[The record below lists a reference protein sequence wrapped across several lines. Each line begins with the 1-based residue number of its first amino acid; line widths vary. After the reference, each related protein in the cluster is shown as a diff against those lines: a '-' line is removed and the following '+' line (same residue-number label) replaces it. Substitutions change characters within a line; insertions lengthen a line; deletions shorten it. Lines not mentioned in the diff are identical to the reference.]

1 MMLQWNLG
9 TLDLNENNSDR
20 FIGCFWADNLV
31 KLNDNKSLDLNVM
44 ADCWI
49 RIWEILCNKSLGTNN
64 LKASLKF
71 REVLCSW
78 NLGEKTFFVN

>member
-49 RIWEILCNKSLGTNN
+49 RFWEILCN
-64 LKASLKF
+64 
-71 REVLCSW
+71 
-78 NLGEKTFFVN
+78 